1 MDNILPVLT
10 CCELK
15 VHQLEDAE
23 NYNHAQ
29 EDLIKPQL
37 QLENSRERDSRNEV
51 ASLFEQDQR
60 PEHQCVEL
68 DFFKQEVLPS
78 ESVNYPEI

>member
-29 EDLIKPQL
+29 EDLIKP
-37 QLENSRERDSRNEV
+37 
-51 ASLFEQDQR
+51 
-60 PEHQCVEL
+60 
-68 DFFKQEVLPS
+68 
-78 ESVNYPEI
+78 